1 MDETPAEMLQTPAEK
16 HPIQRAIVR
25 FDADVDKA
33 LDRLRGKPLPDRLF
47 YTASELGDFSL
58 IWYLFATAQGLRRD
72 DDLAGALRIVAAM
85 SLESGLVNGPIKS
98 VFRRARPVS
107 DVPRP
112 HRLRQPRTTSFPS
125 GHASAAAVFAVVAG
139 QDDPLWPLYAAVATT
154 VAVSRIY
161 VRIHHAS
168 DVVGGAI
175 TGVALGSA
183 FRRWWPT
190 GQSLP
195 RGLRRR

>member
-1 MDETPAEMLQTPAEK
+1 METAAQK

-25 FDADVDKA
+25 FDAEVDRA
-33 LDRLRGKPLPDRLF
+33 LDHLRGKPLPDRIF

-58 IWYLFATAQGLRRD
+58 IWHMLATTQGLRRD
-72 DDLAGALRIVAAM
+72 GDLAGTLRVAAAM

-112 HRLRQPRTTSFPS
+112 HRLRKPRTTSFPS
-125 GHASAAAVFAVVAG
+125 GHASAATVFAVVAG
-139 QDDPLWPLYAAVATT
+139 EDDVLRPLYMVLAGT

-168 DVVGGAI
+168 DVVGGAVAGI
-175 TGVALGSA
+175 ALGSA
-183 FRRWWPT
+183 FRRWWPA
-190 GQSLP
+190 GQTVP
-195 RGLRRR
+195 HGLRRR

>member
-1 MDETPAEMLQTPAEK
+1 MVEDPAEMIETPAEK

-25 FDADVDKA
+25 FDAEVDKA
-33 LDRLRGKPLPDRLF
+33 LDRLRGKPLPDRFF

-58 IWYLFATAQGLRRD
+58 IWYLFATGQGLRRD
-72 DDLAGALRIVAAM
+72 DDLAGTLRIVAAM

-139 QDDPLWPLYAAVATT
+139 EDDVLWPLYAAVATT
-154 VAVSRIY
+154 VAVSRVY

-168 DVVGGAI
+168 DVVGGAL
-175 TGVALGSA
+175 TGIALGSA
-183 FRRWWPT
+183 FRRWWPA

-195 RGLRRR
+195 HGLRRR

>member
-1 MDETPAEMLQTPAEK
+1 MVADVPAKAARE
-16 HPIQRAIVR
+16 HPVQAAIVR
-25 FDADVDKA
+25 FDAGVDRA
-33 LDRLRGKPLPDRLF
+33 LDRLRGKPLADRLF

-58 IWYLFATAQGLRRD
+58 IWHLLATTQGLRRD
-72 DDLAGALRIVAAM
+72 GDLAGTLRVAAAM
-85 SLESGLVNGPIKS
+85 SVESALVNGPIKS

-112 HRLRQPRTTSFPS
+112 HRLRKPRTTSFPS

-139 QDDPLWPLYAAVATT
+139 EDDPLWPLYVALAST
-154 VAVSRIY
+154 VAISRVY

-175 TGVALGSA
+175 AGVALGSA
-183 FRRWWPT
+183 VRRWWPA

-195 RGLRRR
+195 RGLQRR